1 MSATDFN
8 FGIGSLECKTK
19 EGMMMSVASRT
30 SGSDLPATT
39 SPFPLLRRGITRVVA
54 MIALWHRRAYD
65 RRQLRLMLSTSFP
78 GLLHDTG
85 ILCTQA
91 QVEAKKPFWRA

>member
-1 MSATDFN
+1 MN
-8 FGIGSLECKTK
+8 
-19 EGMMMSVASRT
+19 VASRT
-30 SGSDLPATT
+30 SSAHLPTGTPSFA
-39 SPFPLLRRGITRVVA
+39 LLWRGMTRVVA
-54 MIALWHRRAYD
+54 TIALWHHRAHE

-78 GLLHDTG
+78 GFLHDTG